1 MGKSNRLQ
9 SGKSLMSIR
18 MKYLILMIDGTCFEI
33 EAETPYDAVIDV
45 WKNYETAHE
54 KFIEEV
60 NLVEWKE
67 DGIFHLKN
75 YQTGFSEFNN
85 TSKLT
90 RFLKIKELQQEQE
103 YEEFYGE

>member
-1 MGKSNRLQ
+1 
-9 SGKSLMSIR
+9 
-18 MKYLILMIDGTCFEI
+18 MKYLILMIDGMCFEI
-33 EAETPYDAVIDV
+33 QAETPYDAVLEVCKKYKSNHD
-45 WKNYETAHE
+45 
-54 KFIEEV
+54 KFLEEV
-60 NLVEWKE
+60 NMVEWKE

-103 YEEFYGE
+103 YNEFYGD